1 VKNLLYKEWRLSIN
15 PLFYLITLLSAL
27 VMIPN
32 WVYFIAP
39 SYLLYIVV
47 PNIFTTNK
55 AQNDIAFTTLL
66 PVRKRDVV
74 KSRVVSIAVLE
85 VLQIAVTGLFCVLKH
100 YLIHYENFLLD
111 ANAAFIGFVF
121 IMFGVFNLVF
131 FPMFYKTT
139 TKIGIPSIVAIIAAT
154 VFAGGIEVLALF
166 VPWAKLAFDTPD
178 PTTVIYKVITLVVGM
193 VLFVLLTILA
203 YRMAAKRFE
212 QIDL

>member
-1 VKNLLYKEWRLSIN
+1 MKSLLYKEWRLSIN

-27 VMIPN
+27 VLIPN
-32 WVYFIAP
+32 WVYFVAP

-55 AQNDIAFTTLL
+55 AQSDIAFTTLL

-74 KSRVVSIAVLE
+74 KARVMAIAALE
-85 VLQIAVTGLFCVLKH
+85 VLQIAVTGLFCVLSH
-100 YLIHYENFLLD
+100 YLIHYENFLLNS
-111 ANAAFIGFVF
+111 NAAFIGFVF

-139 TKIGIPSIVAIIAAT
+139 TKIGIPSIVAIFAAT
-154 VFAGGIEVLALF
+154 VFAGGIEALALL

-193 VLFVLLTILA
+193 VLFALLTVLS
-203 YRMAAKRFE
+203 YRIAAKRFE
-212 QIDL
+212 RVDL